1 MEKSEVMK
9 PVRLQV
15 SALLKYISEGLF
27 EKEHIMSLAL
37 LSTLAG
43 ESIFLLGPPGTAK
56 SMIARRLKMIFRQG
70 SSFEYLMSRF
80 STPDEIFGPVSI
92 SKLKEQDIYERI
104 VDDYLP
110 TSTIVFLD
118 EIWKAGPSIQ
128 NSLLTVLNEKIYKNG
143 RKEIA
148 LPLKGLIAASN
159 ELPVEGEGLEALW
172 DRFLVRV
179 VSNCI
184 SNERSFYK
192 MLRQGTKTTIRQP
205 IPKVMLITDE
215 CYKQWQDEM
224 EQIEISDKIL
234 KLITRVRMGLKK
246 YVQNTD
252 EADGDKFYISDR
264 RWKKIVHLMQASAF
278 LNGRREIVE
287 SDVLLLFYCLWNIT
301 EAIPVILDVVSA
313 SLFTDY
319 IERIEE
325 IKKQLER
332 MQKESVRGEIPED
345 NMKPKIFNYFYYK
358 VERYKTTPCYVF
370 STDYRHLDRTKDRD
384 GICYSDAQSRTHF
397 IRLIDMDVPFSS
409 SGQRHNIC
417 RIKVRRGRG
426 TLIIDGKEYPLC
438 CSEERNDQEEM
449 REKSPSNGRK
459 QMLDVWMRE
468 CEELKVRLAEKMADA
483 QWTENLFISVNDRQ
497 YIKKYAVQCEKR
509 IESLLITI
517 CNQQIL

>member
-1 MEKSEVMK
+1 MEGSKVMK

-15 SALLKYISEGLF
+15 SALLKYMSEGLF
-27 EKEHIMSLAL
+27 EKEHIMALAL
-37 LSTLAG
+37 LTTLAG

-56 SMIARRLKMIFRQG
+56 SMIARRLKMIFGQG

-110 TSTIVFLD
+110 AATIVFLD

-148 LPLKGLIAASN
+148 LPLKGMIAASN
-159 ELPVEGEGLEALW
+159 ELPAEGEGLEALW
-172 DRFLVRV
+172 DGRPV

-192 MLRQGTKTTIRQP
+192 MLRQGTKTTMRQS
-205 IPKVMLITDE
+205 IPKVMLISDE
-215 CYKQWQDEM
+215 RYKQWQDEM
-224 EQIEISDKIL
+224 EQIEVSDEIL
-234 KLITRVRMGLKK
+234 KLITHVRMGLRK
-246 YVQNTD
+246 YVQNTE
-252 EADGDKFYISDR
+252 EADGEKFYISDR

-278 LNGRREIVE
+278 LNGRNEIIE
-287 SDVLLLFYCLWNIT
+287 SDVLLLFYCLWNTT
-301 EAIPVILDVVSA
+301 EAIPVILDVVSEA
-313 SLFTDY
+313 LFTDY
-319 IERIEE
+319 IEKIEE

-332 MQKESVRGEIPED
+332 MKKESVRREVPED
-345 NMKPKIFNYFYYK
+345 NVKPKIFNYFYYR
-358 VERYKTTPCYVF
+358 VEHYKTTPCYVF
-370 STDYRHLDRTKDRD
+370 SSDYRHLDRTKDRD

-397 IRLIDMDVPFSS
+397 IRLIDMDAPFSS
-409 SGQRHNIC
+409 SGQRYNIF

-438 CSEERNDQEEM
+438 CSEEGNSQEEM
-449 REKSPSNGRK
+449 REESSSNDK
-459 QMLDVWMRE
+459 QMLDMWMRE
-468 CEELKVRLAEKMADA
+468 CEELKVHLVGKMADA
-483 QWTENLFISVNDRQ
+483 QWTENLFVSANDRQ
-497 YIKKYAVQCEKR
+497 YIKKYARQCEKR

-517 CNQQIL
+517 CNQREML

>member
-1 MEKSEVMK
+1 MERSKVMK

-15 SALLKYISEGLF
+15 SALLKYMSEGLF
-27 EKEHIMSLAL
+27 EKEHIMALAL
-37 LSTLAG
+37 LTTLAG

-56 SMIARRLKMIFRQG
+56 SMIARRLKMIFGQG

-110 TSTIVFLD
+110 AATIAFLD

-148 LPLKGLIAASN
+148 LPLKGMIAASN
-159 ELPVEGEGLEALW
+159 ELPAEGEGLEALW

-192 MLRQGTKTTIRQP
+192 MLRQGTKTTMRQS
-205 IPKVMLITDE
+205 IPKVMLISDE
-215 CYKQWQDEM
+215 RYKQWQNEM
-224 EQIEISDKIL
+224 EQIEVSDEIL
-234 KLITRVRMGLKK
+234 KLITHVRMGLRK
-246 YVQNTD
+246 YVQNTE
-252 EADGDKFYISDR
+252 EADGEKFYISDR

-278 LNGRREIVE
+278 LNGRNEIIE
-287 SDVLLLFYCLWNIT
+287 SDVLLLFYCLWNTT
-301 EAIPVILDVVSA
+301 EAIPVILDVVSEA
-313 SLFTDY
+313 LFTDY
-319 IERIEE
+319 IEKIEE

-332 MQKESVRGEIPED
+332 MKKESVRREVPED
-345 NMKPKIFNYFYYK
+345 NVKPKIFNYFYYR
-358 VERYKTTPCYVF
+358 VEHYKTTPCYVF

-397 IRLIDMDVPFSS
+397 IRLIDMDAPFSS
-409 SGQRHNIC
+409 SGQRYNIF

-426 TLIIDGKEYPLC
+426 TLIIDSKEYPLC
-438 CSEERNDQEEM
+438 CSEEGNSQEEM
-449 REKSPSNGRK
+449 REESSSNDK
-459 QMLDVWMRE
+459 QMLDMWVRE
-468 CEELKVRLAEKMADA
+468 CEELKIHLVGKMADA
-483 QWTENLFISVNDRQ
+483 QWTENLFVSANDRQ
-497 YIKKYAVQCEKR
+497 YIKKYAGQCEKR

-517 CNQQIL
+517 CNQREML

>member
-1 MEKSEVMK
+1 MEGSKVMK

-15 SALLKYISEGLF
+15 SALLKYMSEGLF
-27 EKEHIMSLAL
+27 EKEHIMALAL
-37 LSTLAG
+37 LTTLAG

-56 SMIARRLKMIFRQG
+56 SMIARRLKMIFGQG

-110 TSTIVFLD
+110 AATIVFLD

-148 LPLKGLIAASN
+148 LPLKGMIAASN
-159 ELPVEGEGLEALW
+159 ELPAEGEGLEALW

-192 MLRQGTKTTIRQP
+192 MLRQGTKTTMRQS
-205 IPKVMLITDE
+205 IPKVMLISDE
-215 CYKQWQDEM
+215 RYKQWQDEM
-224 EQIEISDKIL
+224 EQIEVSDEIL
-234 KLITRVRMGLKK
+234 KLITHVRMGLRK
-246 YVQNTD
+246 YVQNTE
-252 EADGDKFYISDR
+252 EADGEMFYISDR

-278 LNGRREIVE
+278 LNGRNEIIE
-287 SDVLLLFYCLWNIT
+287 SDVLLLFYCLWNTT
-301 EAIPVILDVVSA
+301 EAIPVILDVVSEA
-313 SLFTDY
+313 LFTDY
-319 IERIEE
+319 IEKIEE

-332 MQKESVRGEIPED
+332 MKKESVRREVPED
-345 NMKPKIFNYFYYK
+345 NVKPKIFNYFYYR
-358 VERYKTTPCYVF
+358 VEHYKTTPCYVF
-370 STDYRHLDRTKDRD
+370 STDYRPLDRTQDRD
-384 GICYSDAQSRTHF
+384 GICYSEAHARTHF
-397 IRLIDMDVPFSS
+397 SRRRDMDAPCSS
-409 SGQRHNIC
+409 SGQGANIF

-438 CSEERNDQEEM
+438 CSEEGNSQEEM
-449 REKSPSNGRK
+449 REESSSNDK
-459 QMLDVWMRE
+459 QMLDMWMRE
-468 CEELKVRLAEKMADA
+468 CEELKVHLVGKMADA
-483 QWTENLFISVNDRQ
+483 QWTENLFVSANDRQ
-497 YIKKYAVQCEKR
+497 YIKKYARQCEKR

-517 CNQQIL
+517 CNQREML